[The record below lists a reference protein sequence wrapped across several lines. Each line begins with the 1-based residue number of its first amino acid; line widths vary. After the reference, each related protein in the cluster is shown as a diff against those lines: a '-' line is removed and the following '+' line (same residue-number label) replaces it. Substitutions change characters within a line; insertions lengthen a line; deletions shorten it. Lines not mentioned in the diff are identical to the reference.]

1 MQDVSVAA
9 NTSERLYQL
18 GIDREEARQGFGQ
31 VARMGALSQGRGD
44 VVSQQQL
51 ISGTFENEQESLK
64 AIERASKART
74 GRFQQGGSYTATQQ
88 GVGGL
93 GSAATR

>member
-1 MQDVSVAA
+1 MAGP
-9 NTSERLYQL
+9 EQL
-18 GIDREEARQGFGQ
+18 QGFGVTQEQARQGFGQ
-31 VARMGALSQGRGD
+31 VSRMGGLSQGRGD

-51 ISGTFENEQESLK
+51 ISGTFQQNEEALK
-64 AIERASKART
+64 SIERAQKAKT
-74 GRFQQGGSYTATQQ
+74 GRFQQGGAYTATQQ